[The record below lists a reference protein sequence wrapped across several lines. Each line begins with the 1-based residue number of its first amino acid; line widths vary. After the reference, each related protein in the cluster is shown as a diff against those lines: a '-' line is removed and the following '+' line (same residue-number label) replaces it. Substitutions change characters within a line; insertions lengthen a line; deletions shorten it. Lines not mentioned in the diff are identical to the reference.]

1 MVIIFKCL
9 SLIKIFFL
17 LSGIKVSL
25 LLKCLFIQ
33 QVSPFIDFIN
43 FPIKIVLI
51 FCTKIIIMLGIQT
64 AKMYFSLLDFGRQN
78 I

>member
-9 SLIKIFFL
+9 SLIKKIFL
-17 LSGIKVSL
+17 LSEIKVSL

-43 FPIKIVLI
+43 FHIKIFLI
-51 FCTKIIIMLGIQT
+51 FCTKIIVMLGIRT

>member
-17 LSGIKVSL
+17 LSEIKVSL

-43 FPIKIVLI
+43 FPIKIFLT